1 MVKLALL
8 LVSLSPAFGGGFDV
22 ATVKPSPPPEGDLI
36 NINPGS
42 FRNGRLIFVN
52 ASLSDCLKLAWGL
65 VSDEQLSGPDWIKSK
80 SVRFDIVAVPP
91 PNTSAEEIPAMLQ
104 TLLAERLKLVVHHEQ
119 KVTRWLALVVA
130 KNGPKMERP
139 KPDAPYASQLWLG
152 RIIGSNMTMLSLAR
166 FISRSERN
174 TVLDQ
179 TGLTG
184 AWSVRLEW
192 SPPDASATGPSI
204 FTAVEE
210 QLGLR
215 LESRRGP
222 LDVLVVD
229 HADQTPSEN

>member
-8 LVSLSPAFGGGFDV
+8 LLSLSPAFGAGFEV

-42 FRNGRLIFVN
+42 YRNGRLLFAN
-52 ASLSDCLKLAWGL
+52 ASLSDCLKFAWGL
-65 VSDEQLSGPDWIKSK
+65 VSDEQLAGPDWIKSK
-80 SVRFDIVAVPP
+80 SVRYDIVAVPP
-91 PNTSAEEIPAMLQ
+91 PNTPAEEIPAMLQ
-104 TLLAERLKLVVHHEQ
+104 ALLAERLKLVVHREQ
-119 KVTRWLALVVA
+119 KAARWLALVVA
-130 KNGPKMERP
+130 KNGLRMERP

-152 RIIGSNMTMLSLAR
+152 KIIGSNMTMLSLAR
-166 FISRSERN
+166 FISRSEHN

-184 AWSVRLEW
+184 AWNVRLEW
-192 SPPDASATGPSI
+192 SPQDANATGPSI
-204 FTAVEE
+204 FTALEE

-222 LDVLVVD
+222 IDVLVVD
-229 HADQTPSEN
+229 HADQTPIAN